1 MKYLITESQFDNTM
15 EILLKKLF
23 PEVVSVS
30 SQPVNVY
37 DASEER
43 SVTRTKVTVICD
55 PNGYV
60 VKNNSGMNNYDLRVK
75 IRKTLHKY
83 FNIDY
88 GYIDTQK
95 LSIEPLA
102 KF

>member
-1 MKYLITESQFDNTM
+1 MKYLVTESQLDNTM

-30 SQPVNVY
+30 SRPVNVY
-37 DASEER
+37 VAYEER
-43 SVTRTKVTVICD
+43 SVTRTEVTVICD

-60 VKNNSGMNNYDLRVK
+60 TKNNSGMNDYDLRVA

-88 GYIDTQK
+88 GHINTQK
-95 LSIEPLA
+95 LSVQPLA
-102 KF
+102 QF